1 MNQIWY
7 ILLLSVRKGS
17 SKMIDYKRIQEL
29 DLRYDEIIS
38 GANLELRQITEEEGE
53 ELDAIKRELRE
64 IDKFGI
70 SISIIEDYEY

>member
-1 MNQIWY
+1 
-7 ILLLSVRKGS
+7 
-17 SKMIDYKRIQEL
+17 MIDYKRIQEL
-29 DLRYDEIIS
+29 DSRYDEIIS

-53 ELDAIKRELRE
+53 ELDAITRELRE

>member
-1 MNQIWY
+1 M
-7 ILLLSVRKGS
+7 V
-17 SKMIDYKRIQEL
+17 DYKRIQEL

-38 GANLELRQITEEEGE
+38 GANLELRGITEEESE

>member
-1 MNQIWY
+1 
-7 ILLLSVRKGS
+7 
-17 SKMIDYKRIQEL
+17 MINYKRIQEL

-38 GANLELRQITEEEGE
+38 RVNLELRQVTEEEVE

>member
-1 MNQIWY
+1 
-7 ILLLSVRKGS
+7 
-17 SKMIDYKRIQEL
+17 MIDYKRIQEL

-38 GANLELRQITEEEGE
+38 GANLELRQITEEEYE
-53 ELDAIKRELRE
+53 ELNAIKRELRE

>member
-1 MNQIWY
+1 
-7 ILLLSVRKGS
+7 
-17 SKMIDYKRIQEL
+17 MIDYKRIQEL

-38 GANLELRQITEEEGE
+38 GANLELRQITEEEYE
-53 ELDAIKRELRE
+53 ELNAIKRELQE

>member
-1 MNQIWY
+1 
-7 ILLLSVRKGS
+7 
-17 SKMIDYKRIQEL
+17 MIDYKRIQEL

-53 ELDAIKRELRE
+53 ELDTIKRELRE

>member
-1 MNQIWY
+1 M
-7 ILLLSVRKGS
+7 V
-17 SKMIDYKRIQEL
+17 DYKRIQEL

-38 GANLELRQITEEEGE
+38 GANLELRQITEEEYE
-53 ELDAIKRELRE
+53 ELNAIKRELRE

>member
-1 MNQIWY
+1 
-7 ILLLSVRKGS
+7 
-17 SKMIDYKRIQEL
+17 MIDYKRIQEL

-38 GANLELRQITEEEGE
+38 GANLELRQVTEEEYE
-53 ELDAIKRELRE
+53 ELNAIKRELRE

>member
-1 MNQIWY
+1 M
-7 ILLLSVRKGS
+7 V
-17 SKMIDYKRIQEL
+17 DYKRIQEL

-38 GANLELRQITEEEGE
+38 GANLELRQVTEEEYE
-53 ELDAIKRELRE
+53 ELNAIKRELRE

>member
-1 MNQIWY
+1 M
-7 ILLLSVRKGS
+7 V
-17 SKMIDYKRIQEL
+17 DYKRIQEL

-38 GANLELRQITEEEGE
+38 GANLELRQVTEEEGE

>member
-1 MNQIWY
+1 
-7 ILLLSVRKGS
+7 
-17 SKMIDYKRIQEL
+17 MIDYKRIQEL

-38 GANLELRQITEEEGE
+38 EANLELRQVTEEEYE
-53 ELDAIKRELRE
+53 ELNAIKRELQE

>member
-1 MNQIWY
+1 
-7 ILLLSVRKGS
+7 
-17 SKMIDYKRIQEL
+17 MIDYKRIQEL

-38 GANLELRQITEEEGE
+38 GANLELRQITEEEGK

>member
-1 MNQIWY
+1 
-7 ILLLSVRKGS
+7 
-17 SKMIDYKRIQEL
+17 MIDYKRIQEL

-38 GANLELRQITEEEGE
+38 GANLELRQITEEKGE

>member
-1 MNQIWY
+1 
-7 ILLLSVRKGS
+7 
-17 SKMIDYKRIQEL
+17 MIDYKRIQEL

-38 GANLELRQITEEEGE
+38 GANLELRQITEEERE
-53 ELDAIKRELRE
+53 ELNAIKRELRE